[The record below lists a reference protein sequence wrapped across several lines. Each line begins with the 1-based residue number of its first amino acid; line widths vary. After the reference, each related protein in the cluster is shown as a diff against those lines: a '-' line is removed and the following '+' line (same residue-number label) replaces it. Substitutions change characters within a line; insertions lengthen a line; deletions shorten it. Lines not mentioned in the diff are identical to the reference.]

1 MTKEQCEPD
10 DTITADGGRDQPKR
24 REILDGARQVF
35 RASGFDGA
43 SMGQI
48 AQAAGVSKGTLY
60 VYFESKEALF
70 QALVTR
76 DRNEAAEQLFQCG
89 DDNADIATLLQRVG
103 ESFVT
108 MMARPDHIA
117 LVRMVIGAAEK
128 FPESGRTFFEKGPSR
143 GVTRLATLL
152 RPHIEAG
159 DLVIDD
165 IELAASTFFCLCQGN
180 LIKPLLFG
188 CGKQPSA
195 DDIRRT
201 VAEGVAVFL
210 RAYAPVGKA

>member
-1 MTKEQCEPD
+1 MTKEQDEPG
-10 DTITADGGRDQPKR
+10 DTVTADETEDQPKR

-89 DDNADIATLLQRVG
+89 DKGSDIATLLQRVG

-128 FPESGRTFFEKGPSR
+128 FPESGRTFFETGPSR
-143 GVTRLATLL
+143 GVARLSTLL
-152 RPHIEAG
+152 RPHVEAG
-159 DLVIDD
+159 DLAIDD
-165 IELAASTFFCLCQGN
+165 IEFAASTFFCLCQGN

-201 VAEGVAVFL
+201 VAAGVAVFL
-210 RAYAPVGKA
+210 RAYAPAGKA